1 MKWTKSCTFMM
12 DYWRRRR
19 GYDRINTSNTRRKNA
34 AAAAIDTPEAS
45 GGRKNQRRRFFKFAR
60 CKSKLRLISPNKL
73 RDAYVNMMLRIA
85 NYPSVGGAAAT
96 AFGNRPLKEYDN
108 RMLLHIYTSSVPSP

>member
-1 MKWTKSCTFMM
+1 M

-34 AAAAIDTPEAS
+34 AAGAAAIDTAGAKS
-45 GGRKNQRRRFFKFAR
+45 GARKNQRRRFFKFAR
-60 CKSKLRLISPNKL
+60 CKKAKLRLISPNKLLPTL

-85 NYPSVGGAAAT
+85 NYSRVGGAAAT
-96 AFGNRPLKEYDN
+96 SFGNRPLKEYDN